1 MKKVL
6 VVDDQSGWRNYNSG
20 AVYEVLGKDI
30 ILDTASSANEG
41 YTKLLEN
48 EKEPYDYI
56 LTDMQMELNYTPL
69 MAGEW
74 LIEQIK
80 LLNSYYKTNVI
91 IISASPKIKLIAENY
106 NVDYIPKSIALTS
119 LDKYKELLK

>member
-6 VVDDQSGWRNYNSG
+6 VVDDQSGWRNYNSV

-48 EKEPYDYI
+48 ENEPYDYI

-106 NVDYIPKSIALTS
+106 NVDYIPKSIALAS